1 MQVVV
6 VTKESAPLQCSV
18 STELYGAQCDVDV
31 VYRCSVPPHF
41 QGDALHCMDSK
52 RSTHS
57 RTQLN
62 LNHIATCKS
71 VRQRAAMHKRVLSL
85 FAAAAAVGC
94 TVASNTGSHACWTAE
109 DPDACASVGGTG
121 TLEPGGTAECHW
133 CDNVFVGGRGH
144 CFTMSSGTACPTQ
157 PDSRLPDSEY
167 STDALVARLKRGS
180 WFGESSGV
188 PTDFEC
194 AWREAACVN
203 THPPMHAI
211 TLLHTHHLA

>member
-71 VRQRAAMHKRVLSL
+71 VRQFNVLRCTSVSSHCSL
-85 FAAAAAVGC
+85 
-94 TVASNTGSHACWTAE
+94 
-109 DPDACASVGGTG
+109 
-121 TLEPGGTAECHW
+121 
-133 CDNVFVGGRGH
+133 RRR
-144 CFTMSSGTACPTQ
+144 Q
-157 PDSRLPDSEY
+157 
-167 STDALVARLKRGS
+167 
-180 WFGESSGV
+180 
-188 PTDFEC
+188 
-194 AWREAACVN
+194 
-203 THPPMHAI
+203 
-211 TLLHTHHLA
+211 